1 MYLAINEVYEEFAV
15 VTRHFLQEIE
25 NLQNQYSCSDVF
37 FVDLDGD
44 EYVDVDELTKT
55 YESKRYRQVVITYY
69 VYVIQFTVH

>member
-44 EYVDVDELTKT
+44 EYVDVDELTKK
-55 YESKRYRQVVITYY
+55 YESKGYRQVAITDY
-69 VYVIQFTVH
+69 VDVIQFTVH